1 MPLRVNSSLPFDT
14 TTMLMLA
21 VAGVIVKL
29 FLSGGNTKDG
39 STGPASATIWGY
51 GLTSISFVGLLV
63 VVISLASQ
71 EAMKMPIMDA
81 IKELL
86 KTSFPII
93 STLVI
98 LGWIVVINM
107 TYITR
112 INQGKVAPEFSQFSF
127 FSTILILLQLLV
139 VFKFILDTIGVDMVP
154 NTNPA
159 LKKAEQV
166 LTSELTSV
174 TIILT
179 LLNLI
184 FAGMMQVVVEF
195 FSTDG

>member
-1 MPLRVNSSLPFDT
+1 MPLHVNSSLPFDT
-14 TTMLMLA
+14 TTMLMLS
-21 VAGVIVKL
+21 VAGVVVKL
-29 FLSGGNTKDG
+29 FLSGGATKDG
-39 STGPASATIWGY
+39 STGPASATVWGY
-51 GLTSISFVGLLV
+51 GLTAISFVGLLV
-63 VVISLASQ
+63 VVISLSSS
-71 EAMKMPIMDA
+71 EAMKLPVLEA
-81 IKELL
+81 IKELV
-86 KTSFPII
+86 KTSFPIMA
-93 STLVI
+93 TLII
-98 LGWIVVINM
+98 LGWIIVINM
-107 TYITR
+107 TYMTR
-112 INQGKVAPEFSQFSF
+112 INQGKVAPEYNQFSF

-139 VFKFILDTIGVDMVP
+139 VFKFILDTIGIDLVP
-154 NTNPA
+154 NTNPM

>member
-1 MPLRVNSSLPFDT
+1 MPLQVNSSLPFDT

-21 VAGVIVKL
+21 VSGIVVKL
-29 FLSGGNTKDG
+29 FLSGGSSTDG
-39 STGPASATIWGY
+39 STGPASATVWGY
-51 GLTSISFVGLLV
+51 GLTATSFVGLLV
-63 VVISLASQ
+63 VVISLVSG
-71 EAMKMPIMDA
+71 EAMKLPVFQT

-86 KTSFPII
+86 KSSFPII
-93 STLVI
+93 ATLVV
-98 LGWIVVINM
+98 LGWIIVINM
-107 TYITR
+107 TYMTR
-112 INQGKVAPEFSQFSF
+112 INQGKVAPEFNQFSF
-127 FSTILILLQLLV
+127 FSTILILLQMLV
-139 VFKFILDTIGVDMVP
+139 VFKFILDTIGVDLVP
-154 NTNPA
+154 NVNPA

>member
-14 TTMLMLA
+14 TTMLMLS
-21 VAGVIVKL
+21 VAGIFVKL
-29 FLSGGNTKDG
+29 FLSGGSTKDG

-51 GLTSISFVGLLV
+51 GLTSISFIGLLV

-71 EAMKMPIMDA
+71 DAMKLPVMKA
-81 IKELL
+81 IKEMV
-86 KTSFPII
+86 KASFPIMA
-93 STLVI
+93 TLVI
-98 LGWIVVINM
+98 LGWIIVINM
-107 TYITR
+107 TYLTR
-112 INQGKVAPEFSQFSF
+112 INQGKVAPEFHQFSF
-127 FSTILILLQLLV
+127 FSTILILLQLIV
-139 VFKFILDTIGVDMVP
+139 VFKFILDTIGVSLVP
-154 NTNPA
+154 DTNPM

-166 LTSELTSV
+166 ITSELTSV
-174 TIILT
+174 TIILS

>member
-1 MPLRVNSSLPFDT
+1 MPLHVNSSLPFDT
-14 TTMLMLA
+14 TTMLMLS
-21 VAGVIVKL
+21 VAGVVVKL
-29 FLSGGNTKDG
+29 FLSGGATKDG
-39 STGPASATIWGY
+39 STGPASATVWGY
-51 GLTSISFVGLLV
+51 GLTAISFVGLLV
-63 VVISLASQ
+63 VVISLSSR
-71 EAMKMPIMDA
+71 EAMKLPVLEA
-81 IKELL
+81 IKELV
-86 KTSFPII
+86 KTSFPIMA
-93 STLVI
+93 TLII
-98 LGWIVVINM
+98 LGWIIVINL
-107 TYITR
+107 TYMTR
-112 INQGKVAPEFSQFSF
+112 INQGKVAPEYNQFSF

-139 VFKFILDTIGVDMVP
+139 VFKFILDTIGVDLVP
-154 NTNPA
+154 NANPM